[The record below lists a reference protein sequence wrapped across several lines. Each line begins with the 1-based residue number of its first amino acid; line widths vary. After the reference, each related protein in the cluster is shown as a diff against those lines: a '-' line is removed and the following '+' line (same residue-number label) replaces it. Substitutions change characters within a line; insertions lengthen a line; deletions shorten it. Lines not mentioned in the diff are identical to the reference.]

1 MPSTTLLLWVLT
13 HALLL
18 PHEPATF
25 SLLGPGDLPAGRS
38 AAGLIETGIPAIMSD
53 RFDASG
59 TGVATAAKLGARGGI
74 HVGYALSR
82 QPPSRACVPVST
94 QASLTVYLVRKS
106 LGPWTV
112 TPYKANLICRP
123 PELESEGKEKGG
135 S

>member
-59 TGVATAAKLGARGGI
+59 TGVATVAKLGAYGESWTEATYR
-74 HVGYALSR
+74 VGDLEATNPLR
-82 QPPSRACVPVST
+82 P
-94 QASLTVYLVRKS
+94 
-106 LGPWTV
+106 G
-112 TPYKANLICRP
+112 TPMVL
-123 PELESEGKEKGG
+123 L
-135 S
+135 